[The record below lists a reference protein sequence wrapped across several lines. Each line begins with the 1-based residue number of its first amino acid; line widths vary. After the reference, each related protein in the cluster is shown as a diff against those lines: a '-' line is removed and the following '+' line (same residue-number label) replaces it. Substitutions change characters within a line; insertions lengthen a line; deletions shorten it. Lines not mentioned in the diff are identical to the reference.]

1 MKVKCKY
8 ENGCGLRHHW
18 CCSSCHA
25 PVKAVRRHYN
35 LVQQL
40 LMYFCILIGIFTA
53 LILRHIVKLQCTEA
67 LKYPIHHCHSNAF
80 PSSLSEMYHREICKP
95 AACLFMLLKSSYEKK
110 CAHICRGSPSVLS
123 HHPKCLPFYLLSMKH
138 LYASAFDDIVDSGL
152 KRRYF

>member
-1 MKVKCKY
+1 MKIKCKY

-18 CCSSCHA
+18 WCSLCHA

-67 LKYPIHHCHSNAF
+67 LKYSIHHCHSNAF

-95 AACLFMLLKSSYEKK
+95 AACLFMLLKSSYEKNVPTS
-110 CAHICRGSPSVLS
+110 AED
-123 HHPKCLPFYLLSMKH
+123 HPQCFPIIRNACPFIYSQWSISTPRLLMIS
-138 LYASAFDDIVDSGL
+138 
-152 KRRYF
+152 

>member
-18 CCSSCHA
+18 CCSLCHA

-95 AACLFMLLKSSYEKK
+95 AACLFMLLKSSYEKNVPTS
-110 CAHICRGSPSVLS
+110 AED
-123 HHPKCLPFYLLSMKH
+123 HPQCFPIIRNACPFIYSQ
-138 LYASAFDDIVDSGL
+138 
-152 KRRYF
+152 